1 MAEGPTFGLRPC
13 SCARDRFSLSSDYS
27 CACSSRTPTWQPQS
41 SGWSA
46 YASSDWPPVETS
58 DDTRNSGG
66 LLHSSAWQPLQDTKQ
81 GQTYSYQ
88 PADFLHHTW
97 GNSTEVSAGAN
108 LEAPSAMSVESES
121 KTDFA
126 TSVSNGV
133 QGRTQPSRS
142 PCADW
147 LEDSGTQSFAA
158 YKWTQPATTSATESR
173 LVQQQQQYQTCG
185 SSNQQRSWEPP
196 TAPGIWDDAE
206 SGGNGRAD
214 RRSRKSSSRSPVPYY
229 GNKDSLQRQRASI
242 GQVQSFV
249 PTLAWRTICPTPYY
263 LGLVC
268 GRGEREFPGWR
279 RARDSNEILGPY
291 AQLMYNTAQYIFDV
305 ICGGQACNTVRLLSA
320 ADGVADDRQTDI
332 QARYVPTSVMLAHA
346 YASSSGV
353 WQDSRTMVRLYG
365 GDVRN
370 PCMPWWQPQALPWQM
385 PIWLQHRFVALDNTH
400 DLSVQL
406 SNGAQCV
413 DQPLFDVVLVR
424 QGLCF
429 CDDPSKTSPAWPT
442 EVLVSRSQDSAVCG
456 LYHLE
461 PLLVEGR
468 PAYRK
473 GHILLKWCTARG
485 EWAVL
490 DAAGGAWACVRGDV
504 GHPVLARGP
513 WTVWNGHAHVTD
525 ASFACDLAMPGTPP
539 WQKPPPQRMC
549 CCGVPGDALSVFS
562 LLQRVAAL
570 LDTRQLHSFG
580 LLHGAWTNGTKC
592 EVEQLH
598 QQIEEAARLFNEH
611 RAGLH
616 VAAVL
621 RRTAAKEYWLQC
633 DGIILFQP
641 SSRADPF
648 KAYETPLH
656 GSSSL

>member
-1 MAEGPTFGLRPC
+1 LT
-13 SCARDRFSLSSDYS
+13 
-27 CACSSRTPTWQPQS
+27 
-41 SGWSA
+41 
-46 YASSDWPPVETS
+46 
-58 DDTRNSGG
+58 
-66 LLHSSAWQPLQDTKQ
+66 HQ
-81 GQTYSYQ
+81 G
-88 PADFLHHTW
+88 
-97 GNSTEVSAGAN
+97 
-108 LEAPSAMSVESES
+108 
-121 KTDFA
+121 
-126 TSVSNGV
+126 
-133 QGRTQPSRS
+133 
-142 PCADW
+142 
-147 LEDSGTQSFAA
+147 
-158 YKWTQPATTSATESR
+158 
-173 LVQQQQQYQTCG
+173 QQQQQQQHQQQQPQNCG
-185 SSNQQRSWEPP
+185 CNGHQQRSWETL
-196 TAPGIWDDAE
+196 TAPGVWDDTG

-229 GNKDSLQRQRASI
+229 GGKDCLQRQRASI

-249 PTLAWRTICPTPYY
+249 PPLAWRTICPTPYA

-268 GRGEREFPGWR
+268 GRGEREYPNWR

-291 AQLMYNTAQYIFDV
+291 AQLMYNTAQYVFDV
-305 ICGGQACNTVRLLSA
+305 ICGGQECNTVRLLSA
-320 ADGVADDRQTDI
+320 ADGVADDRQTDV

-346 YASSSGV
+346 FAASSGV

-370 PCMPWWQPQALPWQM
+370 PCSPWWQPQGLPWQM
-385 PIWLQHRFVALDNTH
+385 PFWLQHRFVALDNTH
-400 DLSVQL
+400 DLAVQL
-406 SNGAQCV
+406 STGAQCA
-413 DQPLFDVVLVR
+413 DQPKFDVVLVR

-461 PLLVEGR
+461 PLLNEGR

-473 GHILLKWCTARG
+473 GHILLKWSIARG
-485 EWAVL
+485 EWAVV

-525 ASFACDLAMPGTPP
+525 ASFACDLAIPGTPP
-539 WQKPPPQRMC
+539 WQRPPPQRMC

-570 LDTRQLHSFG
+570 LDARQLHSFG

-611 RAGLH
+611 RIGLH
-616 VAAVL
+616 IAAVL

-648 KAYETPLH
+648 KAYETASVQS
-656 GSSSL
+656 SSSL